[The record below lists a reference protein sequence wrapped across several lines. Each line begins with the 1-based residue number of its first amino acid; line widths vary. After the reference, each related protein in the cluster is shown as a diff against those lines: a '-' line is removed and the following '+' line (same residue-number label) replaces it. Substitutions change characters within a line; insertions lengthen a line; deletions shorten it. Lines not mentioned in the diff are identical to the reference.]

1 MDKLTDRS
9 LVRFHYLRWR
19 KEIILP
25 VSLCLSV
32 RLLPNIDEVFRG
44 RLGLKKE
51 QNSIMFSTLPQFK
64 TLMHFNGIAILYYY
78 SLDVSTVLYRSLT
91 LWNNQIKD
99 KMRTKFEI
107 NDMTDG
113 ASRLLSQLWK
123 ASSVFFTP
131 NSYQSL
137 E

>member
-1 MDKLTDRS
+1 M
-9 LVRFHYLRWR
+9 
-19 KEIILP
+19 
-25 VSLCLSV
+25 SLCLSV

-91 LWNNQIKD
+91 L
-99 KMRTKFEI
+99 
-107 NDMTDG
+107 
-113 ASRLLSQLWK
+113 
-123 ASSVFFTP
+123 
-131 NSYQSL
+131 
-137 E
+137 